1 MNGTPAACG
10 PWAAELVAALT
21 PGLSQVDMVVC
32 PPLALIAGMA
42 QALSDSQVAWGAQD
56 VSQHPDGAFTGE
68 TSARLL
74 RDLAC
79 RWVIVGHSERRV
91 LLGESSDTVAAKAS
105 AVVAAGLGAIVCV
118 GESLADRESGR
129 TEAVIAEQL
138 KPLAEVLARPG
149 ARVVLA
155 YEPVW
160 AIGTGRSASPA
171 QAGEVHAFIRAH
183 LGGLG
188 GLGGLGVPVQ
198 SLRILYGGSV
208 KPDNAAALFAVPGID
223 GGLIGGASLKVPE
236 FIAICQAAAAA
247 RRS

>member
-1 MNGTPAACG
+1 
-10 PWAAELVAALT
+10 
-21 PGLSQVDMVVC
+21 MVVC
-32 PPLALIAGMA
+32 PPLALISGVA
-42 QALSDSQVAWGAQD
+42 QALSGSQVAWGAQD

-79 RWVIVGHSERRV
+79 RWAIVGHSERRV
-91 LLGESSDTVAAKAS
+91 LLGESSDTVAAKAG
-105 AVVAAGLGAIVCV
+105 AAVAAGLGAIVCV

-149 ARVVLA
+149 AQVVLA

-183 LGGLG
+183 LSGR
-188 GLGGLGVPVQ
+188 GVPVQ

-247 RRS
+247 PRS